1 MAADASRKVVVVRK
15 KSEAQK
21 VEVVAGPTPG
31 ELTTAPHGSGPTEKQ
46 RARRRRQSEIWR
58 EAHPGLRWVQFVVDI
73 ELWDQFVASCCATHR
88 PNVVF
93 TRMIREAV
101 VLSEKTE
108 PAP

>member
-58 EAHPGLRWVQFVVDI
+58 EAHPGLRYVQFVDRHRALGSI
-73 ELWDQFVASCCATHR
+73 CCQLLRYAQAKRRFH
-88 PNVVF
+88 PHD
-93 TRMIREAV
+93 
-101 VLSEKTE
+101 
-108 PAP
+108 P

>member
-58 EAHPGLRWVQFVVDI
+58 EAHPGLRYVQFVSTSSFGI
-73 ELWDQFVASCCATHR
+73 NL
-88 PNVVF
+88 
-93 TRMIREAV
+93 
-101 VLSEKTE
+101 L
-108 PAP
+108 PAAALRTGQTSFSPA